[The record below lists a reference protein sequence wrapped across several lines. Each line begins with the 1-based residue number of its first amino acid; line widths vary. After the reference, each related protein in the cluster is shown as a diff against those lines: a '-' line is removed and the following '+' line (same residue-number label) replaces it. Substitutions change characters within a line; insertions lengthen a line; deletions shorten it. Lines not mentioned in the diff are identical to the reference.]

1 MMKPL
6 VNLATEPFRNRRLIW
21 IAIFLMFLVPTYFAQ
36 QAIRVRA
43 GQEAEIR
50 TWQTIIRELE
60 GRLGKTGAE
69 TSVTGTAI
77 SNDQNR
83 EIYAASELIARK
95 SFSWTRLL
103 NEIERNLPAGVRVLR
118 VAVTTVVPEEE
129 NGAFGGAQSA
139 ATLNLEVIAKSSTEV
154 VSLIDQLHR
163 SGRFRVFPLT
173 QKPVEGTG
181 EVEFAL
187 KVEYLPTPGG
197 QPAKTGLAKS
207 TESAG
212 SGAPRDSETKTAET
226 KK

>member
-1 MMKPL
+1 MKPL

-21 IAIFLMFLVPTYFAQ
+21 IAILLMFLVPTYFGQ

-50 TWQTIIRELE
+50 TWQSIVSELE
-60 GRLGKTGAE
+60 GRLGKTGAG
-69 TSVTGTAI
+69 TPATGTAI

-103 NEIERNLPAGVRVLR
+103 NEIERDLPVGVRVLR
-118 VAVTTVVPEEE
+118 VAVTTVVPEES
-129 NGAFGGAQSA
+129 NGTFGGPQSA

-154 VSLIDQLHR
+154 VSLIDRLHG

-187 KVEYLPTPGG
+187 KVEYFPAPGVEATPSG
-197 QPAKTGLAKS
+197 PVA
-207 TESAG
+207 SA
-212 SGAPRDSETKTAET
+212 APRDPQKNTAE
-226 KK
+226 KKQ